1 MNLDNLQLM
10 KSVLF
15 TSKITKWSFAL
26 AAAIASY
33 FGLPDAQREYLK
45 DRVKSKIVSYFKLN
59 ENHNNVELVE
69 RFLPDL
75 SHESVETVYYFNKIT
90 RYSEK
95 RPFHK
100 GPIIRWDQDIN
111 NYLAGTISK
120 SNKKEIIKVIIELNR
135 LIKPIKINLVQKPER
150 ANSFVY
156 FGSLKGFNS
165 SIYTEKK
172 LTNDYLG
179 HFHIKTFQQEIQK
192 STIYINTAKATLKRQ
207 KHIIRE
213 ELTQSLG
220 LINDAYDYPNSI
232 FYQGYSETKG
242 FTEMDKALI
251 QLLYGN

>member
-1 MNLDNLQLM
+1 M

-45 DRVKSKIVSYFKLN
+45 GRVKSKIVSYFKLN
-59 ENHNNVELVE
+59 ENHNNVESVE

-100 GPIIRWDQDIN
+100 GPILRWDQDIN
-111 NYLAGTISK
+111 IYLAGNVSK
-120 SNKKEIIKVIIELNR
+120 SNKKETIKVIIELNR
-135 LIKPIKINLVQKPER
+135 LIKPIKINLVQKPEH
-150 ANSFVY
+150 ANSIVY

-165 SIYTEKK
+165 SIYSEKK
-172 LTNDYLG
+172 LPNDYFG
-179 HFHIKTFQQEIQK
+179 HFHIKTFEQEILK
-192 STIYINTAKATLKRQ
+192 STIYINTAEATKHRQ

-220 LINDAYDYPNSI
+220 LINDSYDYPESI
-232 FYQGYSETKG
+232 FYQGYSETIK
-242 FTEMDKALI
+242 FTEMDKLII
-251 QLLYGN
+251 QLLYGS

>member
-1 MNLDNLQLM
+1 M

-111 NYLAGTISK
+111 IYLAGTISK

>member
-1 MNLDNLQLM
+1 M

-33 FGLPDAQREYLK
+33 FGLPDAQRDFLK
-45 DRVKSKIVSYFKLN
+45 DKVKSKIVSYFKLN
-59 ENHNNVELVE
+59 KNHNNLESVE

-75 SHESVETVYYFNKIT
+75 SQESVETVYYFNKIT

-100 GPIIRWDQDIN
+100 GPILRWDQDIN
-111 NYLAGTISK
+111 IYLAGTISK

>member
-1 MNLDNLQLM
+1 M

-100 GPIIRWDQDIN
+100 GPILRWDQDIN
-111 NYLAGTISK
+111 IYLAGNISK
-120 SNKKEIIKVIIELNR
+120 SNKKETIKVIIELNR
-135 LIKPIKINLVQKPER
+135 LIKPIKINLVQKPEH
-150 ANSFVY
+150 ANSIVY

-165 SIYTEKK
+165 SIYAEKK

-192 STIYINTAKATLKRQ
+192 STIYINTAKATLNRQ

-220 LINDAYDYPNSI
+220 LINDSYDYPESI
-232 FYQGYSETKG
+232 FYQGYSESIG

>member
-1 MNLDNLQLM
+1 M

-15 TSKITKWSFAL
+15 TSKFTKWSFAL

-33 FGLPDAQREYLK
+33 FGLPDAQRDFLK
-45 DRVKSKIVSYFKLN
+45 DKVKSKIVSYFKLN
-59 ENHNNVELVE
+59 KNHNNLESVE

-75 SHESVETVYYFNKIT
+75 SQESVETVYYFNKIT

-111 NYLAGTISK
+111 IYLAGTISK

>member
-1 MNLDNLQLM
+1 M

-33 FGLPDAQREYLK
+33 FGLPDAQRDFLK
-45 DRVKSKIVSYFKLN
+45 DKVKSKIVSYFKLN
-59 ENHNNVELVE
+59 KNHNNLESVE

-75 SHESVETVYYFNKIT
+75 SQESVETVYYFNKIT

-111 NYLAGTISK
+111 IYLAGTISK

-165 SIYTEKK
+165 SVYTEKK

>member
-1 MNLDNLQLM
+1 M

-33 FGLPDAQREYLK
+33 FGLPDAQRDFLK
-45 DRVKSKIVSYFKLN
+45 DKVKSKIVSYFKLN
-59 ENHNNVELVE
+59 KNHNNLESVE

-75 SHESVETVYYFNKIT
+75 SQESVETVYYFNKIT

-111 NYLAGTISK
+111 IYLAGTISK